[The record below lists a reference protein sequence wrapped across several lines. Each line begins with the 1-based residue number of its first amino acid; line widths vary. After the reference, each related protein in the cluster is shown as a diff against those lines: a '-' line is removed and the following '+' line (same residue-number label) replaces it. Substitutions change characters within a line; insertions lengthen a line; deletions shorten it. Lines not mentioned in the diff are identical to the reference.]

1 MTDTVSD
8 VAVVE
13 QAKGALMLRYGV
25 GSYESLGAMV
35 AWAREAEVTV
45 HEVAH
50 ALVKGVCQGHVTPD
64 TRAMVRW
71 LEKRL
76 RTDIVEA
83 GEDAGEGEGDGAR
96 RRSTVVGHLPNQV
109 PRPTATTTSTA
120 PRWRYSS
127 AVHAARALGGC

>member
-35 AWAREAEVTV
+35 AWAREAEVSLLD
-45 HEVAH
+45 VAH

-64 TRAMVRW
+64 SHAMVRW

-83 GEDAGEGEGDGAR
+83 GEDAGEGDGAR
-96 RRSTVVGHLPNQV
+96 RRSTVAGHLPNQV
-109 PRPTATTTSTA
+109 PRPPTPATSTA
-120 PRWRYSS
+120 PRWRYAS
-127 AVHAARALGGC
+127 AVHAARALGRA

>member
-35 AWAREAEVTV
+35 AWAREAEVTL

-76 RTDIVEA
+76 RSDIVEA
-83 GEDAGEGEGDGAR
+83 GEDAGEGDGAR

-109 PRPTATTTSTA
+109 PRPPATATSTA
-120 PRWRYSS
+120 PRWRYTS
-127 AVHAARALGGC
+127 AVHAARALGSS